1 MNDKKIFTSIL
12 GGTGIALIS
21 GIIENKS
28 LEGAIQYGWPMAW
41 RILRVL
47 APEHSPLR
55 IIPLWFVFDAA
66 FWAVIVYLIL
76 RYTRNQ

>member
-12 GGTGIALIS
+12 GVIGIALIS
-21 GIIENKS
+21 GIIENKA
-28 LEGAIQYGWPMAW
+28 LAGAIQYGWPMAW

-55 IIPLWFVFDAA
+55 IIPLWFVVDAA
-66 FWAVIVYLIL
+66 FWTVIVYLIL